1 MRGESERVSSAS
13 VPNPTSAHP
22 APQAQGQGSSTP
34 LASGPVASW
43 PLASW
48 LAMGMVAAAFLVLT
62 FRWYWTQAQHS
73 IDKPDDWGHAFVVP
87 ILSGVILWRN
97 RSALASAAIRPF
109 WPGLM
114 PLVLGVVCYFYFVV
128 GLSNHMFQGAS
139 IVLCLSG
146 VVLLVFGLEVFR
158 HSFLAIAFLLL
169 GMTISEQVMNTI
181 TFPLQ
186 LLATKGAWLILKLV
200 SLPGDWFFIEAS
212 GNTLEIRY
220 KGRTIPLNVAE
231 ACSGMR
237 MVIAFI
243 ALATAVAFFSCRH
256 WWQRFAVVL
265 LSVPVSLFMNI
276 LRVVVLS
283 LLSIWDPQLAV
294 GNIHMVIGTI
304 LLIPGL
310 FLFLGCV
317 SLLKRVVQE
326 PDAGAKPTTTT
337 TTTIGDQRTQRPA

>member
-1 MRGESERVSSAS
+1 MGAS
-13 VPNPTSAHP
+13 VSNP
-22 APQAQGQGSSTP
+22 SS
-34 LASGPVASW
+34 SGPAAPISQGGGTTLGALGEPATRW
-43 PLASW
+43 PGTLW
-48 LAMGMVAAAFLVLT
+48 LVGGLLIVSYLLLT

-87 ILSGVILWRN
+87 IISGVILWKN
-97 RSALASAAIRPF
+97 RLALARSSVRPF
-109 WPGLM
+109 WPGLL
-114 PLVLGVVCYFYFVV
+114 PLLLGVMCYFYFVV
-128 GLSNHMFQGAS
+128 SISNHMLQGAS

-169 GMTISEQVMNTI
+169 GMTISEQVMIKI
-181 TFPLQ
+181 TFQLQ
-186 LLATKGAWLILKLV
+186 MLATQGAWLILKLV
-200 SLPGDWFFIEAS
+200 SLPGNWFFVEAT

-220 KGRTIPLNVAE
+220 QGRTIPLNVAE

-243 ALATAVAFFSCRH
+243 ALAAAVAIFSCKH
-256 WWQRFAVVL
+256 WWQRFAVVM

-283 LLSIWDPQLAV
+283 LLSIWNPQLAV

-304 LLIPGL
+304 LLVPGL

-317 SLLKRVVQE
+317 AMLNRVVQDG
-326 PDAGAKPTTTT
+326 PNPPLPAPTTTEQT
-337 TTTIGDQRTQRPA
+337 A